1 MYPIV
6 MEVTPKGRDERM
18 CLEKHEEKWLYK
30 YLQRNFQQTPETY
43 LFNSIQLFRNNVIA
57 TKW

>member
-6 MEVTPKGRDERM
+6 MEVIPKGRDERM
-18 CLEKHEEKWLYK
+18 CLEKHEEKWLFK

-43 LFNSIQLFRNNVIA
+43 LFNNSIV
-57 TKW
+57 